1 MRHLHCS
8 SSHIFL
14 YMYFVFI
21 EGQGYNFGLIG
32 RVLPCS
38 VYFKVGVTVSFLHV
52 EVTVLIFPREG
63 VGFAYITTWVSSRI
77 LVAGER

>member
-1 MRHLHCS
+1 
-8 SSHIFL
+8 
-14 YMYFVFI
+14 MYFVFI

-38 VYFKVGVTVSFLHV
+38 VGVTVFFLHV

-63 VGFAYITTWVSSRI
+63 VGFAYITTGFSSRI